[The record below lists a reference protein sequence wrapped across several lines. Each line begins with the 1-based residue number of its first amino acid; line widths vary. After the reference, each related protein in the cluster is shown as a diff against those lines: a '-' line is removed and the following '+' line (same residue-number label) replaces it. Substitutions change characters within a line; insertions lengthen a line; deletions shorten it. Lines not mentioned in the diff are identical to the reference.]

1 MFPGKHAAIA
11 PTRPAII
18 MAGTGQTMTYAELEL
33 GSRRLANLL
42 RRHCLHAG
50 DHLAVLMDN
59 HLRYLEVVWG
69 ALRCGLQITTVNR
82 YLTGPEAAYIVA
94 DCGATALIT
103 SEAMADVAQQV
114 SDACPELSLKL
125 MVGPAATGFS
135 PYDAD
140 TAAQDDSTPEVEP
153 FGEFMLYSSGTTG
166 VPKGILRPL
175 SGRSITDGP
184 AVVTGLGAVFGFND
198 RTVYLSSAPLYHAA
212 PLGFCVAVQAL
223 GGTVIVMDHFDA
235 LEALREIERH
245 RVTASQWVPTM
256 FTRMLKLP
264 EHERHSFD
272 LSTMTLAIHAAAPCP
287 VPVKQQMIDW
297 WGPILVEYYGGSE
310 GAGMT
315 MCSSAEW
322 LDHQGTVGRAVLGA
336 VRICDDTGIEVSIGQ
351 TGTVYFEQPVA
362 PFEYHGDADKT
373 IASRHPQHEGW
384 TTMGDIGHLDGDGYL
399 YLTDRRSFT
408 IISGGVNVYPQEVEN
423 VLTTHPAV
431 ADAAV
436 IGFPDLD
443 LGEAVTAVLELEPRE
458 DDSDELRAEIV
469 ELCRSRLAGYKVPR
483 AVIVVEALPRLPT
496 GKLYKAALRDR
507 LLADRAAST
516 ADAAASA

>member
-1 MFPGKHAAIA
+1 
-11 PTRPAII
+11 
-18 MAGTGQTMTYAELEL
+18 
-33 GSRRLANLL
+33 
-42 RRHCLHAG
+42 
-50 DHLAVLMDN
+50 
-59 HLRYLEVVWG
+59 
-69 ALRCGLQITTVNR
+69 
-82 YLTGPEAAYIVA
+82 
-94 DCGATALIT
+94 
-103 SEAMADVAQQV
+103 
-114 SDACPELSLKL
+114 
-125 MVGPAATGFS
+125 
-135 PYDAD
+135 
-140 TAAQDDSTPEVEP
+140 
-153 FGEFMLYSSGTTG
+153 
-166 VPKGILRPL
+166 
-175 SGRSITDGP
+175 
-184 AVVTGLGAVFGFND
+184 
-198 RTVYLSSAPLYHAA
+198 
-212 PLGFCVAVQAL
+212 
-223 GGTVIVMDHFDA
+223 
-235 LEALREIERH
+235 
-245 RVTASQWVPTM
+245 
-256 FTRMLKLP
+256 
-264 EHERHSFD
+264 
-272 LSTMTLAIHAAAPCP
+272 MTLAIHAAAPCP
-287 VPVKQQMIDW
+287 VPVKEQMIDW

-322 LDHQGTVGRAVLGA
+322 LDHKGSVGRAVLGT
-336 VRICDDTGIEVSIGQ
+336 VWICDDTGVEVPVGQ

-436 IGFPDLD
+436 IGLPDLD

-496 GKLYKAALRDR
+496 GKLYKAALRDQ
-507 LLADRAAST
+507 LLADRAAGT
-516 ADAAASA
+516 TDAAASA

>member
-114 SDACPELSLKL
+114 SDACPELTLKL

-153 FGEFMLYSSGTTG
+153 LGEFMLYSSGTTG

-198 RTVYLSSAPLYHAA
+198 RTVYLSSAPLYHARA
-212 PLGFCVAVQAL
+212 PPGDRQPVGPHHVHPDAQAPRTRTAQLRLEHHDAGDPRRRPLPRSRQAADDRLVGPDPGRVLRRLRRRGHDHVQLRGVARPQ
-223 GGTVIVMDHFDA
+223 
-235 LEALREIERH
+235 RH
-245 RVTASQWVPTM
+245 R
-256 FTRMLKLP
+256 
-264 EHERHSFD
+264 
-272 LSTMTLAIHAAAPCP
+272 
-287 VPVKQQMIDW
+287 
-297 WGPILVEYYGGSE
+297 
-310 GAGMT
+310 
-315 MCSSAEW
+315 
-322 LDHQGTVGRAVLGA
+322 RARRPWRRARL
-336 VRICDDTGIEVSIGQ
+336 
-351 TGTVYFEQPVA
+351 
-362 PFEYHGDADKT
+362 
-373 IASRHPQHEGW
+373 
-384 TTMGDIGHLDGDGYL
+384 
-399 YLTDRRSFT
+399 RRS
-408 IISGGVNVYPQEVEN
+408 
-423 VLTTHPAV
+423 TTETPTRPSHPDTRNMRA
-431 ADAAV
+431 
-436 IGFPDLD
+436 G
-443 LGEAVTAVLELEPRE
+443 PRWAT
-458 DDSDELRAEIV
+458 SA
-469 ELCRSRLAGYKVPR
+469 
-483 AVIVVEALPRLPT
+483 T
-496 GKLYKAALRDR
+496 
-507 LLADRAAST
+507 ST
-516 ADAAASA
+516 ATATST